1 MSSVPQMSSGLSKL
15 KKKHFR
21 VKHQKVK
28 LFRANEP
35 LLSVFMW
42 GVNHTINELS
52 HVNIPVV
59 LLPDDFRAYSKLKVD
74 YHFFNK
80 ENMPSHFTFK
90 EYCPLVFRNLRE
102 RFGIDDLDYKESM
115 TRCRAFNPSLSERHW
130 NLDKNG
136 KTHKLVQHSATTPSI
151 TFSPPPVL
159 SQIPVLSKPLL
170 RSYSFKPKRLR
181 SQPILEDSSGKSGA
195 KFYQSYDKLFIIKTL
210 TGEEVER
217 MNSFLKHYHPYIVE
231 RHGKTLLPQY
241 LGMYRLTVD
250 GVEHYVVAIRN
261 VFSNHL
267 TTHKKFDLK
276 GSTVDREASD
286 KEKEKDLPTYKDND
300 FVKEGMKIYIGE
312 EAKTKLI
319 ETLSADVDFL
329 TKLHLM
335 DYSLLLGLHDCARA
349 EQENRERAEKEE
361 EEDNHEEEDDS
372 ESGSGLDSRGPMGDR
387 LWGWSGVAGMTT
399 PPESPHAA
407 LMRDTS
413 LQYEDAIIPELDIY
427 AIPSKEGAPT
437 KEIYFLAIID
447 VLTHYGV
454 RKQAA
459 KAAKT
464 VKYGANVDGISTC
477 DPEQYGK
484 RFIEFM
490 SKAIE

>member
-1 MSSVPQMSSGLSKL
+1 MFTALQ
-15 KKKHFR
+15 
-21 VKHQKVK
+21 
-28 LFRANEP
+28 
-35 LLSVFMW
+35 
-42 GVNHTINELS
+42 INELS

-74 YHFFNK
+74 NHLFNK
-80 ENMPSHFTFK
+80 ENMPSHFKIK

-115 TRCRAFNPSLSERHW
+115 TRCRVFNPSRAKQRTDLVEGINRRPRQ
-130 NLDKNG
+130 
-136 KTHKLVQHSATTPSI
+136 LVQRAATVPSI
-151 TFSPPPVL
+151 TLSSPSSASSHNSIL
-159 SQIPVLSKPLL
+159 NKSL
-170 RSYSFKPKRLR
+170 RTYSFKPKRLR
-181 SQPILEDSSGKSGA
+181 SQPILDDSSGKSGA
-195 KFYQSYDKLFIIKTL
+195 KFYQSYDKLFIIKTI
-210 TGEEVER
+210 TSEEVER
-217 MNSFLKHYHPYIVE
+217 MHSFLKHYHPYIVE

-300 FVKEGMKIYIGE
+300 FVKEGMKIYIGK
-312 EAKTKLI
+312 EAKAKLI
-319 ETLSADVDFL
+319 ETLTADVDFL
-329 TKLHLM
+329 TRLHLM

-349 EQENRERAEKEE
+349 EQENRERAEREDEE
-361 EEDNHEEEDDS
+361 ETLRDEEDDS
-372 ESGSGLDSRGPMGDR
+372 ESGSGLESRGVGADR
-387 LWGWSGVAGMTT
+387 LWSWSDVGHAVTNMAT

-413 LQYEDAIIPELDIY
+413 LQYQSLYENAIIPELDIY

-477 DPEQYGK
+477 DPDQYGK

>member
-1 MSSVPQMSSGLSKL
+1 
-15 KKKHFR
+15 
-21 VKHQKVK
+21 
-28 LFRANEP
+28 
-35 LLSVFMW
+35 
-42 GVNHTINELS
+42 
-52 HVNIPVV
+52 
-59 LLPDDFRAYSKLKVD
+59 
-74 YHFFNK
+74 
-80 ENMPSHFTFK
+80 MPSHFKIK

-115 TRCRAFNPSLSERHW
+115 TRS
-130 NLDKNG
+130 
-136 KTHKLVQHSATTPSI
+136 Q
-151 TFSPPPVL
+151 PVL
-159 SQIPVLSKPLL
+159 D
-170 RSYSFKPKRLR
+170 
-181 SQPILEDSSGKSGA
+181 DSSGKSGA

-210 TGEEVER
+210 TSEEVER
-217 MNSFLKHYHPYIVE
+217 MHSFLKHYHPYIVE

-312 EAKTKLI
+312 EAKVKLI
-319 ETLSADVDFL
+319 ETLTADVDFL

-349 EQENRERAEKEE
+349 EQESRERAEREDD
-361 EEDNHEEEDDS
+361 EDNHEEEDDS
-372 ESGSGLDSRGPMGDR
+372 ESGSGLESRGPMGDR
-387 LWGWSGVAGMTT
+387 LWGWSGVGHAITSMAT

>member
-1 MSSVPQMSSGLSKL
+1 MSGISQMSSGLSKL

-52 HVNIPVV
+52 HVNIPVM
-59 LLPDDFRAYSKLKVD
+59 LLPDDFRAYSKLRVD
-74 YHFFNK
+74 NHLFNK
-80 ENMPSHFTFK
+80 ENMPSHFKIK

-115 TRCRAFNPSLSERHW
+115 TRCRAFNPSQTERR
-130 NLDKNG
+130 LDLTG
-136 KTHKLVQHSATTPSI
+136 KAREMVQRSATAPSI
-151 TFSPPPVL
+151 TLSPPIPIF
-159 SQIPVLSKPLL
+159 SQIPVLTKPL

-210 TGEEVER
+210 TSEEVER
-217 MNSFLKHYHPYIVE
+217 MHSFLKHYHPYIVE

-241 LGMYRLTVD
+241 LGMYRLTVE
-250 GVEHYVVAIRN
+250 GLEHYVVAIRN

-286 KEKEKDLPTYKDND
+286 KEKEKELPTYKDND

-312 EAKTKLI
+312 EAKAKLI
-319 ETLSADVDFL
+319 ETLTADVDFL
-329 TKLHLM
+329 TRLHLM

-349 EQENRERAEKEE
+349 EQENRERAEREE
-361 EEDNHEEEDDS
+361 EEENHEDEEDS
-372 ESGSGLDSRGPMGDR
+372 ESGSGLDSRGPIGDR
-387 LWGWSGVAGMTT
+387 LWGWSGVAGMAT
-399 PPESPHAA
+399 PPESPHAP
-407 LMRDTS
+407 LNRDTS
-413 LQYEDAIIPELDIY
+413 LQYEDAIIPQLDIY
-427 AIPSKEGAPT
+427 AIPSKEGAPM